1 MTWLENKT
9 YDEIAIGDEAQLN
22 RRLTMR
28 DIEMFAV
35 LSGDVNPAHLDPEY
49 AKGTMF
55 GGLIGHGMWAA
66 LFSTLLGT
74 KLPGPGTIYRSQT
87 LSFRKPVRVG
97 DELTIKVRVIS
108 KNDEKK
114 RVGFDCTAINEAGE
128 TVLEGAAEVVAP
140 TLKVRRASTEL
151 PAVRLEHRRPLLRR
165 LAGFAGDLRR
175 SARAHFAAR

>member
-1 MTWLENKT
+1 MTIHDKSLLEKPVLENRT
-9 YDEIAIGDEAQLN
+9 YDEIAIGDEAELT

-35 LSGDVNPAHLDPEY
+35 MSGDVNPAHLDAEY
-49 AKGTMF
+49 AKDTMF
-55 GGLIGHGMWAA
+55 GGLIGHGMWGAA

-97 DELTIKVRVIS
+97 DELTIKVRAVS

-114 RVGFDCTAINEAGE
+114 RVGFECTATNDQGE
-128 TVLEGAAEVVAP
+128 TVLEGTAEVVAP
-140 TLKVRRASTEL
+140 TSKVRRMPTEL
-151 PAVRLEHRRPLLRR
+151 PVVRLEHP
-165 LAGFAGDLRR
+165 
-175 SARAHFAAR
+175 HHAA